1 MHHFQDRTAASTA
14 QPRALSS
21 TEGGLQKSSGAKA
34 HVLLVED
41 DEDTREVLRLILE
54 ADGIEV
60 AVARDGLDA
69 LARIEQL
76 RQQDPSAP
84 SAIVLD
90 YMMPR
95 CSGPQFR
102 QKQLADPQIAD
113 VPVIL
118 VSAVTDLSSRVDL
131 LRPFAMLQKPID
143 PNELTAVVRAACDA
157 YRSRRA

>member
-1 MHHFQDRTAASTA
+1 MSHRCS
-14 QPRALSS
+14 
-21 TEGGLQKSSGAKA
+21 A

-69 LARIEQL
+69 LSRIGQL
-76 RQQDPSAP
+76 REQDPSSP
-84 SAIVLD
+84 SVIVLD

-102 QKQLADPQIAD
+102 QKQLADPTIAD

-118 VSAVTDLSSRVDL
+118 VSAVTDLSRADL
-131 LRPFAMLQKPID
+131 LRPFAMLQKPINPD
-143 PNELTAVVRAACDA
+143 ELTAVVREACDA
-157 YRSRRA
+157 YRNRHA

>member
-1 MHHFQDRTAASTA
+1 MELAGYYWDGRMSL
-14 QPRALSS
+14 PSR
-21 TEGGLQKSSGAKA
+21 A

-69 LARIEQL
+69 LSRIGQL
-76 RQQDPSAP
+76 REQDPSSP
-84 SAIVLD
+84 SVIVLD

-102 QKQLADPQIAD
+102 QKQLADPRIAD

-118 VSAVTDLSSRVDL
+118 VSAVTDLSSRADL
-131 LRPFAMLQKPID
+131 LRPFAMLQKPVNPD
-143 PNELTAVVRAACDA
+143 ELTAVVREACDA
-157 YRSRRA
+157 YRNRHA

>member
-1 MHHFQDRTAASTA
+1 MIMQS
-14 QPRALSS
+14 
-21 TEGGLQKSSGAKA
+21 KV

-54 ADGIEV
+54 SDGIEV

-69 LARIEQL
+69 LNRIGQL
-76 RQQDPSAP
+76 REQDPDSP
-84 SAIVLD
+84 SVIVLD

-102 QKQLADPQIAD
+102 QRQLADPEIAD

-118 VSAVTDLSSRVDL
+118 VSAVSDLSSRAAL
-131 LRPFAMLQKPID
+131 LKPYAMLQKPID
-143 PNELTAVVRAACDA
+143 PDQLTSVVREASNA
-157 YRSRRA
+157 RRNSSVGLSP

>member
-1 MHHFQDRTAASTA
+1 MSLRSRA
-14 QPRALSS
+14 Q
-21 TEGGLQKSSGAKA
+21 
-34 HVLLVED
+34 VLLVED

-69 LARIEQL
+69 LTRIDQL
-76 RQQDPSAP
+76 RQLDPGAP
-84 SAIVLD
+84 SVIVLD

-118 VSAVTDLSSRVDL
+118 VSAVADLPSRAAL
-131 LRPFAMLQKPID
+131 LKPFAMLQKPINPD
-143 PNELTAVVRAACDA
+143 ELTAAVREACDA
-157 YRSRRA
+157 YHNRQG

>member
-1 MHHFQDRTAASTA
+1 MSR
-14 QPRALSS
+14 P
-21 TEGGLQKSSGAKA
+21 EKA

-69 LARIEQL
+69 LTCIDQL
-76 RQQDPSAP
+76 RQQDPDAP
-84 SAIVLD
+84 SVIVLD

-118 VSAVTDLSSRVDL
+118 VSAVSDLSSRAAL
-131 LRPFAMLQKPID
+131 LKPFAMLQKPINPD
-143 PNELTAVVRAACDA
+143 ELTAAVREACSA
-157 YRSRRA
+157 YRGRQS

>member
-1 MHHFQDRTAASTA
+1 MPMIPEMGTRT
-14 QPRALSS
+14 
-21 TEGGLQKSSGAKA
+21 KA

-69 LARIEQL
+69 LSRIDEL
-76 RQQDPSAP
+76 RLEDPSAP
-84 SAIVLD
+84 SVIVLD

-118 VSAVTDLSSRVDL
+118 VSAVSDLSSRGAL
-131 LRPFAMLQKPID
+131 LKPFAMLQKPINPD
-143 PNELTAVVRAACDA
+143 ELTAVVREACDA
-157 YRSRRA
+157 YRNRQA

>member
-1 MHHFQDRTAASTA
+1 MTI
-14 QPRALSS
+14 QPRL
-21 TEGGLQKSSGAKA
+21 K
-34 HVLLVED
+34 VLLVED

-54 ADGIEV
+54 SDGIEV

-69 LARIEQL
+69 LTRIGQL
-76 RQQDPSAP
+76 REQDPRSP
-84 SAIVLD
+84 SVIVLD

-102 QKQLADPQIAD
+102 QRQLADPDIAD

-118 VSAVTDLSSRVDL
+118 VSAVSDLSSRAAL

-143 PNELTAVVRAACDA
+143 PDQLTSVVREASNA
-157 YRSRRA
+157 YRNS

>member
-1 MHHFQDRTAASTA
+1 MIMQS
-14 QPRALSS
+14 
-21 TEGGLQKSSGAKA
+21 KV

-54 ADGIEV
+54 SDGIEV

-69 LARIEQL
+69 LNRIGQL
-76 RQQDPSAP
+76 REQDPDSP
-84 SAIVLD
+84 SVIVLD

-102 QKQLADPQIAD
+102 QRQLADPEIAD

-118 VSAVTDLSSRVDL
+118 VSAVSDLSSRAAL
-131 LRPFAMLQKPID
+131 LKPYAMLQKPID
-143 PNELTAVVRAACDA
+143 PDQLTSVVREASNA
-157 YRSRRA
+157 RRNS

>member
-1 MHHFQDRTAASTA
+1 MIMQS
-14 QPRALSS
+14 
-21 TEGGLQKSSGAKA
+21 KV

-54 ADGIEV
+54 SDGIEV

-69 LARIEQL
+69 LNRIGQL
-76 RQQDPSAP
+76 REQDPDAP
-84 SAIVLD
+84 SVIVLD

-102 QKQLADPQIAD
+102 QRQLADPEIAD

-118 VSAVTDLSSRVDL
+118 VSAVSDLSSRAAL
-131 LRPFAMLQKPID
+131 LKPYAMLQKPID
-143 PNELTAVVRAACDA
+143 PDQLTSVVREASNA
-157 YRSRRA
+157 RRNS